1 MSFVNKMKSI
11 KLKINMSDK
20 YHYCK
25 IYIKRKDRK
34 ITANLFTE
42 YEL

>member
-1 MSFVNKMKSI
+1 MSFVDKMKSI

-20 YHYCK
+20 YDYCK

-34 ITANLFTE
+34 ITANSFH
-42 YEL
+42 EL